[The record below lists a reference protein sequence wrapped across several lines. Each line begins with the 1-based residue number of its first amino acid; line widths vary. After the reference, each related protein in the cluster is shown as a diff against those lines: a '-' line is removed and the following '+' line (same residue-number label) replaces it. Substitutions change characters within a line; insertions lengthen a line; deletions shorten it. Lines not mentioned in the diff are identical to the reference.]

1 MSATANSNKKSP
13 IAVHSTPP
21 AEGERR
27 ALRGYVGQ
35 YEKAGAAIYAA
46 LERDQLR
53 WVGVADRSAG
63 IADDLVLGFD
73 GLVVGHQFKTSKF
86 PGTFTVETIFT
97 GADGLLKP
105 LIHAWQC
112 LSKDNPDARVE
123 IRLVVNDIPSVNDK
137 HGDATPPHSAAFLDE
152 FERFPYRSLQEW
164 RLFGWSRLVDLLQR
178 ASGLNEAEFERFLHS
193 LRVVHGAAANFV
205 QSHKLSAEQSRL
217 ASEIARTLP
226 KLVTDARDK
235 DRWSR
240 DELLQELGWRDPAKT
255 LHIHRFPVGAYVQ
268 RNRETEISLLEALRA
283 VDQGYLSLIGPPGS
297 GKSTLL
303 QVALAT
309 EPNIRL
315 VRYLAYVPG
324 AAQGVGRGEADSF
337 LEDVDTQLRN
347 GGLVGLRLRDNS
359 LHERREQFGALL
371 KQAGERYER
380 DGIRTIIVVDGLD
393 HVPREERPTHS
404 LLGELPL
411 PAAIPAGVTF
421 VLGTQRLDLAH
432 LKPAVKEQAE
442 KSERLVRMRP
452 LGREAVARMADALG
466 LDPAIPRLD
475 VSNLSHGY
483 PLATRYLIQALL
495 HADDAGRKH
504 LLAGGMAFDG
514 DIESV
519 YASAWREIAGDSDA
533 MDVLGFIARAEAPM
547 PLQLLATVVAE
558 RAIERALVVA
568 RHLLRETPQGWSVF
582 HNSFRLFVIA
592 QPRTRLGSI
601 DADYPQRV
609 YRDLAQL
616 AKSAPRESSQR
627 WLELRY
633 RARAGDRDDVL
644 TLATPDRFRQQLAAG
659 RPISDI
665 HADIRLALFA
675 ARSTFDATV
684 FTRLLL
690 CRDEVGRRETAL
702 EYADRLPPA
711 MLAVGDIDAAV
722 SFVQDFPS
730 RGYEV
735 VDALLERGDFDRA
748 KDLFETLEPL
758 SQLHTSKFQHH
769 GDQHNVKEFEKWA
782 RRAFHFRDPE
792 QIQQSIDHLATEG
805 MRQAPEAASAEA
817 IAAVKRHLRREA
829 AEAMLLQHDG
839 SGPEELC
846 DEFGV
851 TAEDRPS
858 VMVHAGLAAHERGN
872 SAQALAFFDAAS
884 QLPGFDEVPNG
895 LRRSV
900 ALVAVASA
908 RHDLA
913 SAMFE
918 KLAAPMVSMGD
929 DDTDLSGLVDLIG
942 AVMQHARLCTLL
954 EKPLPDATLSKHLS
968 WQPLQKYASKVGVLL
983 ARIAKDPSSVAAG
996 GVQMLARNAMGYVL
1010 RLSPKE
1016 GGDFYR
1022 IQQAVK
1028 AVPVLARAL
1037 LKVAAKCGESE
1048 YRAVLREID
1057 DAIATSTLNGTW
1069 YLRRR
1074 LAVAAYRIDGDR
1086 AAAVAR
1092 LDALVGEL
1100 QEDTPSEQLDGL
1112 ADLAMSFAAVGD
1124 VERAKL
1130 VQATVPEQCLG
1141 YALPPKKDPQ
1151 YAIWR
1156 DIMVLANGLDPGQ
1169 RAQRVSLL
1177 MRQVAGMTE
1186 TEGSSAAHRLTMS
1199 LIDEA
1204 MQVGP
1209 RFGFDVSKSLTDWHL
1224 ISWPNRVDLLMIGM
1238 VRRRPETFMAC
1249 ATVWCGLCLPFYM
1262 EPYYRDPDH
1271 IGDFIDVATHAAGPG
1286 QIAQLAQMLLDAIKV
1301 ASRAHERL
1309 ALLQRLR
1316 TAAAR
1321 HGLKS
1326 AKLDASVERW
1336 SSEAPEPRHSYT
1348 PSKYDSE
1355 ATLEELERAFEADGD
1370 ELNYNAPYRFAALA
1384 ESAPL
1389 HLVQRMYERWDRLQ
1403 SDARCRFLLVKR
1415 LAEAGDVEYAR
1426 KLVLGYEQSKDP
1438 WSSWSQWMGG
1448 GKFRYF
1454 EARRLLDGDSVHP
1467 TAFENLVDSVLAG
1480 QENTQ
1485 SLLTELDSILPV
1497 ISAAPD
1503 WPAIWSLLAE
1513 QMACTREF
1521 QLGKPFEPAAEP
1533 LNDEQILEDLL
1544 HFALRLPVTEVQRHA
1559 RNCAMKLAVQPAH
1572 GEAVSE
1578 RVIRRLLGGDL
1589 DAPLQALQTLLVCKL
1604 DHLAPLLGPT
1614 VAALVSHR
1622 DFAVAEAAAL
1632 LANRWGIP
1640 VSVDAQPLPLF
1651 YKLELDGPLEVDRAL
1666 TDERTGAMRVESVLG
1681 WTQMLRSTAQAIAKA
1696 ADVDELTIR
1705 RRAAMFIQEWGGLEA
1720 FGPQAVTRLED
1731 QLRALD
1737 MKVKYLKPHALIGVI
1752 ALRHVVGELRQA
1764 GLLKPGDMPML
1775 LERLN
1780 APAPPQPL
1788 SLPQVRPRGVRRPL
1802 VARDAG
1808 WTEGERK
1815 WTEGVGDDVATWSDQ
1830 RDDYVVGEVSRFKI
1844 YKPRQAELLLHR
1856 IRAPGASIDDEKF
1869 DDYYQQLPAAVWIG
1883 RVVPLDNEPAST
1895 LIRRL
1900 VCSIDFGLDSA
1911 TYPIVLCPNWLRK
1924 LQWRVHADAPGVYID
1939 ASGAIVARVV
1949 WWRDAGPVDI
1959 DDDSIWG
1966 EGCYVA
1972 LTKAGLAQFTATR
1985 GKVVINVFASREVQK
2000 PREYAEGFFETA
2012 KNSYSI

>member
-1 MSATANSNKKSP
+1 MPATADSIKKSP
-13 IAVHSTPP
+13 VGVHATPP

-27 ALRGYVGQ
+27 AIRGYFSQ

-46 LERDQLR
+46 LERDQLQ

-63 IADDLVLGFD
+63 IADDLVLGFE
-73 GLVVGHQFKTSKF
+73 GLVIGHQFKTSKF

-112 LSKDNPDARVE
+112 LSKDNPDALVE
-123 IRLVVNDIPSVNDK
+123 IRLVVNDIPSVTDK
-137 HGDATPPHSAAFLDE
+137 PGDETPSHSAAFLDE
-152 FERFPYRSLQEW
+152 YERFPDRSLQGW
-164 RLFGWSRLVDLLQR
+164 RASGWGRLVDLLQR

-193 LRVVHGAAANFV
+193 LRVVHGAAADFV
-205 QSHKLSAEQSRL
+205 QFHKLSAEQSRL
-217 ASEIARTLP
+217 ASEIAKTLP

-268 RNRETEISLLEALRA
+268 RNRDTEISLLEALRA
-283 VDQGYLSLIGPPGS
+283 VDQGYLALIGPPGS

-411 PAAIPAGVTF
+411 PAAIPTGVMF

-475 VSNLSHGY
+475 VSNLSHGH

-504 LLAGGMAFDG
+504 LLSGGMAFDG

-519 YASAWREIAGDSDA
+519 YTSAWREIAGDSDA

-568 RHLLRETPQGWSVF
+568 RHLLRESSQGWSVF

-601 DADYPQRV
+601 DTEYSKRV
-609 YRDLAQL
+609 YRDLARL
-616 AKSAPRESSQR
+616 AKGAPPESSQR

-633 RARAGDRDDVL
+633 RARAGDQDDVL

-675 ARSTFDATV
+675 ARSTLDATV
-684 FTRLLL
+684 LTRLLL
-690 CRDEVGRRETAL
+690 CRDEVGRRESAL
-702 EYADRLPPA
+702 EYADRLPLA
-711 MLAVGDIDAAV
+711 MLAVGDIDASV
-722 SFVQDFPS
+722 SFVQDFPG

-735 VDALLERGDFDRA
+735 VDALLERGDFDHA

-758 SQLHTSKFQHH
+758 AQLHTSKFQHH

-805 MRQAPEAASAEA
+805 MRQTPEAASEET
-817 IAAVKRHLRREA
+817 IAAVKRHLRRET
-829 AEAMLLQHDG
+829 AEAMLQHDG

-846 DEFGV
+846 DKLGV
-851 TAEDRPS
+851 FTEDRPS
-858 VMVHAGLAAHERGN
+858 VMVRAGLAAHERGN
-872 SAQALAFFDAAS
+872 SVQALALFDAAW

-900 ALVAVASA
+900 ALVAVASG
-908 RHDLA
+908 RDDLA

-918 KLAAPMVSMGD
+918 KLVAPMVSMGD
-929 DDTDLSGLVDLIG
+929 DNTDLSGLVGLAS

-954 EKPLPDATLSKHLS
+954 EKPLPDATLSKHPS
-968 WQPLQKYASKVGVLL
+968 WQPLQKYAAKVGVLL
-983 ARIAKDPSSVAAG
+983 GRVARNPSSVSAG
-996 GVQMLARNAMGYVL
+996 GVQMLARNAMGHVL
-1010 RLSPKE
+1010 RLSPQE

-1092 LDALVGEL
+1092 LNALAGEL
-1100 QEDTPSEQLDGL
+1100 QEDTPSAQLDGL
-1112 ADLAMSFAAVGD
+1112 ADLAMSFAAVGE

-1130 VQATVPEQCLG
+1130 VLATVPEQCLG

-1156 DIMVLANGLDPGQ
+1156 DIMVLANGVDSEQ
-1169 RAQRVSLL
+1169 RSQRVSLL

-1186 TEGSSAAHRLTMS
+1186 TEGSFAAHRLTMS

-1204 MQVGP
+1204 MQVDP
-1209 RFGFDVSKSLTDWHL
+1209 RFGFDVSTSLADWGL

-1271 IGDFIDVATHAAGPG
+1271 IGDFIDIAADAAGPG
-1286 QIAQLAQMLLDAIKV
+1286 QIAQLAQMLLDAIEV

-1316 TAAAR
+1316 AAAAK
-1321 HGLKS
+1321 HGFKS
-1326 AKLDASVERW
+1326 AKLDAAVERW
-1336 SSEAPEPRHSYT
+1336 SSEAPEPRRSYT

-1370 ELNYNAPYRFAALA
+1370 ELNHNAPYRFAELA

-1389 HLVQRMYERWDRLQ
+1389 YLVQRMYERWESLQ
-1403 SDARCRFLLVKR
+1403 SDARCRFMLVKR
-1415 LAEAGDVEYAR
+1415 LAAAGDVEYAR

-1454 EARRLLDGDSVHP
+1454 EARRLLDGESMHLA
-1467 TAFENLVDSVLAG
+1467 AFENLVESVLAG

-1485 SLLTELDSILPV
+1485 SLLNELDSILPV
-1497 ISAAPD
+1497 ISAVPD

-1533 LNDEQILEDLL
+1533 LNDAEILEELL

-1559 RNCAMKLAVQPAH
+1559 RNCALKLAVQAAH

-1578 RVIRRLLGGDL
+1578 RVMRRLLDGDL
-1589 DAPLQALQTLLVCKL
+1589 DAPLQALQILLVGKL
-1604 DHLAPLLGPT
+1604 DRLAPLLGPT

-1622 DFAVAEAAAL
+1622 DFAVAEAAVL

-1640 VSVDAQPLPLF
+1640 FSMDAQPLPLF

-1666 TDERTGAMRVESVLG
+1666 TDGRTGAMRVESELG
-1681 WTQMLRSTAQAIAKA
+1681 WTQMLRSTAQALAKA

-1720 FGPQAVTRLED
+1720 FGPQAVTRLEG

-1737 MKVKYLKPHALIGVI
+1737 MKVKYLKPHALIGLI
-1752 ALRHVVGELRQA
+1752 ALRHVAGELSQA
-1764 GLLKPGDMPML
+1764 GLLKPGDMPVL

-1780 APAPPQPL
+1780 SPTPPQPL
-1788 SLPQVRPRGVRRPL
+1788 SLPQVRPRGVCRPL
-1802 VARDAG
+1802 IARDAG
-1808 WTEGERK
+1808 WTEGERR

-1830 RDDYVVGEVSRFKI
+1830 RDEHVVAEVSRFKI

-1856 IRAPGASIDDEKF
+1856 IRAPRASVDGKKF
-1869 DDYYQQLPAAVWIG
+1869 DDCYQRLPAAVWIG

-1924 LQWRVHADAPGVYID
+1924 LQWRAHADVPGVYID
-1939 ASGAIVARVV
+1939 ASGGIVARVV

-1972 LTKAGLAQFTATR
+1972 LTNAGLTQFTATW

-2000 PREYAEGFFETA
+2000 PREYGERYFETA

>member
-1 MSATANSNKKSP
+1 MSTNPGSNKKSP
-13 IAVHSTPP
+13 IGVYATPP

-63 IADDLVLGFD
+63 IADDLVLGFE
-73 GLVVGHQFKTSKF
+73 GLVIGHQFKTSKF

-105 LIHAWQC
+105 LIHAWQS

-137 HGDATPPHSAAFLDE
+137 HGDTTPPHSAAFLDD
-152 FERFPYRSLQEW
+152 FERFPDRSLQDW
-164 RLFGWSRLVDLLQR
+164 RLAGWSRLVDLLQR
-178 ASGLNEAEFERFLHS
+178 ASGLNEAEFEQFLHS
-193 LRVVHGAAANFV
+193 LRVVHGAAADFV
-205 QSHKLSAEQSRL
+205 QSHKLSPEHARL

-268 RNRETEISLLEALRA
+268 RNRDTEISLLQALRA

-347 GGLVGLRLRDNS
+347 GGLLGLRLRDNS

-371 KQAGERYER
+371 KQAGERYKR

-411 PAAIPAGVTF
+411 PAAIPTGITV

-442 KSERLVRMRP
+442 KVDRLVRMRP

-466 LDPAIPRLD
+466 LDLAISRRE
-475 VSNLSHGY
+475 VSSLSQGH

-519 YASAWREIAGDSDA
+519 YTSAWREIAGDSDA
-533 MDVLGFIARAEAPM
+533 MNVLGFISRAEAPM
-547 PLQLLATVVAE
+547 SLQMLATVVPE
-558 RAIERALVVA
+558 LAIERALVVA

-601 DADYPQRV
+601 DADYSQRV

-616 AKSAPRESSQR
+616 AKSAPPESSQR

-633 RARAGDRDDVL
+633 RARAGDRNDVL
-644 TLATPDRFRQQLAAG
+644 ALATPEHFRLQLAAG
-659 RPISDI
+659 RSISDI
-665 HADIRLALFA
+665 QADIHLALFA
-675 ARSTFDATV
+675 ARSTLDATV
-684 FTRLLL
+684 LTRLLL

-702 EYADRLPPA
+702 EYADRLPLA
-711 MLAVGDIDAAV
+711 MLAVGELDAAV
-722 SFVQDFPS
+722 SFVHDFPS

-735 VDALLERGDFDRA
+735 VDALIERGDFDRA
-748 KDLFETLEPL
+748 KELFEMLEPL

-769 GDQHNVKEFEKWA
+769 GDQHNINEFERWA
-782 RRAFHFRDPE
+782 QRAFHFRDFE
-792 QIQQSIDHLATEG
+792 QIQQSIDHLAAEG
-805 MRQAPEAASAEA
+805 IRQTPGGDSEKT
-817 IAAVKRHLRREA
+817 IAVVKRRLRREA
-829 AEAMLLQHDG
+829 AEAMLRLDG
-839 SGPEELC
+839 AGPEELC
-846 DEFGV
+846 DKLGV
-851 TAEDRPS
+851 AAEDRPT
-858 VMVHAGLAAHERGN
+858 VMIHAGLAASERGD
-872 SAQALAFFDAAS
+872 SAQALALFDVAS
-884 QLPGFDEVPNG
+884 QLPEFDRVPNG
-895 LRRSV
+895 LRRSM
-900 ALVAVASA
+900 ALVAVTSG
-908 RHDLA
+908 RYDLA
-913 SAMFE
+913 SAIFA
-918 KLAAPMVSMGD
+918 KLVAPMVSMGD
-929 DDTDLSGLVDLIG
+929 DDTDLSGLIDLVG

-954 EKPLPDATLSKHLS
+954 GKPLPDTTSSKHPS
-968 WQPLQKYASKVGVLL
+968 WQPLQKHASKVGVLL
-983 ARIAKDPSSVAAG
+983 ARVAKDSSSVSAD
-996 GVQMLARNAMGYVL
+996 GVQILARNAMGHLL

-1016 GGDFYR
+1016 GEDFYR

-1028 AVPVLARAL
+1028 AVPVVARAL
-1037 LKVAAKCGESE
+1037 LKVAAKCGESK

-1057 DAIATSTLNGTW
+1057 DAIDTSTLTGTW
-1069 YLRRR
+1069 YIRRR
-1074 LAVAAYRIDGDR
+1074 LAVAVYRIDGDR
-1086 AAAVAR
+1086 FSAVAR
-1092 LDALVGEL
+1092 LEALAGEL
-1100 QEDTPSEQLDGL
+1100 QEDTPSAQLDGL
-1112 ADLAMSFAAVGD
+1112 ADLAMSFVAVGD

-1130 VQATVPEQCLG
+1130 VLATVPEQCLG

-1156 DIMVLANGLDPGQ
+1156 DIMVLANGVDPAQ

-1186 TEGSSAAHRLTMS
+1186 TEGSYAAHRLTMS

-1209 RFGFDVSKSLTDWHL
+1209 RFGFDVSRSLADWGL
-1224 ISWPNRVDLLMIGM
+1224 ISWPNRVDLLMTGM
-1238 VRRRPETFMAC
+1238 VRRRPEIFMAC
-1249 ATVWCGLCLPFYM
+1249 AAIWCGLCLPFYM
-1262 EPYYRDPDH
+1262 EPRYRDPDH
-1271 IGDFIDVATHAAGPG
+1271 VGDFIDVAADAAGPA
-1286 QIAQLAQMLLDAIKV
+1286 QIAQLAQMLLDAIEV

-1309 ALLQRLR
+1309 ALLRRLLI
-1316 TAAAR
+1316 AAAR
-1321 HGLKS
+1321 HGMKS
-1326 AKLDASVERW
+1326 AKLEAAVERW

-1348 PSKYDSE
+1348 PSKYASE

-1370 ELNYNAPYRFAALA
+1370 ELNYNAPYRFAELA

-1389 HLVQRMYERWDRLQ
+1389 YLVQRMYERWDSLQ
-1403 SDARCRFLLVKR
+1403 ADARCRFMVVKR

-1426 KLVLGYEQSKDP
+1426 KLVLGYEKSKDP

-1454 EARRLLDGDSVHP
+1454 EARRLLDGESMHP
-1467 TAFENLVDSVLAG
+1467 AAFENLVDSITAG

-1521 QLGKPFEPAAEP
+1521 QLGSSFEPAEEL
-1533 LNDEQILEDLL
+1533 LNDEEILAELL
-1544 HFALRLPVTEVQRHA
+1544 HFALRLPVTEVQRQA
-1559 RNCAMKLAVQPAH
+1559 RNCALKLAVQAAH
-1572 GEAVSE
+1572 GEAAFE

-1589 DAPLQALQTLLVCKL
+1589 DAPLQALQALLVGKL
-1604 DHLAPLLGPT
+1604 DCFALLLGPI

-1622 DFAVAEAAAL
+1622 DFAVAEAAGL
-1632 LANRWGIP
+1632 LANRWGIA
-1640 VSVDAQPLPLF
+1640 VSAEAQPLPLF
-1651 YKLELDGPLEVDRAL
+1651 YKLELNGPLEVDRAL
-1666 TDERTGAMRVESVLG
+1666 MDERTGAMRVESELG
-1681 WTQMLRSTAQAIAKA
+1681 WTQMVRPTAQALAKA

-1705 RRAAMFIQEWGGLEA
+1705 RRAAMFIHEWGGLDA
-1720 FGPQAVTRLED
+1720 FGPQAVARLEG
-1731 QLRALD
+1731 QLRAID
-1737 MKVKYLKPHALIGVI
+1737 MKVEYLKPHALIGVI
-1752 ALRHVVGELRQA
+1752 ALRHVAGELGQA
-1764 GLLKPGDMPML
+1764 GLLKPRDMSVL

-1780 APAPPQPL
+1780 APTPAQPL
-1788 SLPQVRPRGVRRPL
+1788 SLPQVRPWGVHRPL
-1802 VARDAG
+1802 IARDAG

-1815 WTEGVGDDVATWSDQ
+1815 WAEGVENDVAAWTDQ
-1830 RDDYVVGEVSRFKI
+1830 RDEHVVAEVSRFKI

-1856 IRAPGASIDDEKF
+1856 IRAPGASIDHGKF
-1869 DDYYQQLPAAVWIG
+1869 DNCYLQLPAAVWIG
-1883 RVVPLDNEPAST
+1883 EVVPLDNELALT

-1911 TYPIVLCPNWLRK
+1911 THPIVLCPNWLRK
-1924 LQWRVHADAPGVYID
+1924 LQWRVHADAHGIYID
-1939 ASGAIVARVV
+1939 ASGAVMARIV

-1966 EGCYVA
+1966 EGCHVA
-1972 LTKAGLAQFTATR
+1972 LTKEGLAQFTAIQ
-1985 GKVVINVFASREVQK
+1985 GKTVINVFASREVQK
-2000 PREYAEGFFETA
+2000 PREYGERFFGMAT
-2012 KNSYSI
+2012 NSYSI

>member
-1 MSATANSNKKSP
+1 MDNKSP
-13 IAVHSTPP
+13 IAVHVTPP

-46 LERDQLR
+46 LECDQLR
-53 WVGVADRSAG
+53 WVGVADRGAG

-73 GLVVGHQFKTSKF
+73 GLVVGHQFKTAKF
-86 PGTFTVETIFT
+86 PGNFTVETIFT

-112 LSKDNPDARVE
+112 LSKGNPDARVE
-123 IRLVVNDIPSVNDK
+123 IRLVVNDIPSVTDK
-137 HGDATPPHSAAFLDE
+137 HGDEAPRHSAAFLDE
-152 FERFPYRSLQEW
+152 FERFPFRSLQEW
-164 RLFGWSRLVDLLQR
+164 GLSSWSRLVDLLQR
-178 ASGLNEAEFERFLHS
+178 ASGLNEAEFEHFLHS
-193 LRVVHGAAANFV
+193 LRVVHGAAADFV
-205 QSHKLSAEQSRL
+205 QYHKLSAEQARL
-217 ASEIARTLP
+217 ASEIARMLP
-226 KLVTDARDK
+226 RLVTDARDK

-240 DELLQELGWRDPAKT
+240 DELLQELGWRDPVKT

-268 RNRETEISLLEALRA
+268 RNRDTEISLLEALRA

-309 EPNIRL
+309 ETNIRL

-324 AAQGVGRGEADSF
+324 TAQGVGRGEADSF

-359 LHERREQFGALL
+359 LHERREQFGALM

-380 DGIRTIIVVDGLD
+380 DGIRTIVVVDGLD
-393 HVPREERPTHS
+393 HVPREELPTHS

-411 PAAIPAGVTF
+411 PAAIPTGVTF
-421 VLGTQRLDLAH
+421 VLGTQRLDLTH

-442 KSERLVRMRP
+442 KSDRLVRMRP
-452 LGREAVARMADALG
+452 LGREAVARMADALC
-466 LDPAIPRLD
+466 LDPAISRLD
-475 VSNLSHGY
+475 VSNLSHGH

-495 HADDAGRKH
+495 DADNADRKH

-519 YASAWREIAGDSDA
+519 YTSAWRDIAGDSDA

-558 RAIERALVVA
+558 RAIERALVIA
-568 RHLLRETPQGWSVF
+568 RHLLRDTPQGWSVF

-601 DADYPQRV
+601 DADYSQRV

-616 AKSAPRESSQR
+616 SKSAPPESSQR

-633 RARAGDRDDVL
+633 RARAGDQDDVL
-644 TLATPDRFRQQLAAG
+644 TLAMPERFRQQLAAG
-659 RPISDI
+659 CPISDI
-665 HADIRLALFA
+665 YADIRLALFA
-675 ARSTFDATV
+675 ARSTFDATIL
-684 FTRLLL
+684 TRLLL

-702 EYADRLPPA
+702 EYADRLPLA
-711 MLAVGDIDAAV
+711 MLAVGDINAAV
-722 SFVQDFPS
+722 SFVQDFPI

-735 VDALLERGDFDRA
+735 VDALLECGDFDRA
-748 KDLFETLEPL
+748 KNLFETLEPL
-758 SQLHTSKFQHH
+758 SQLHTSKFHHH
-769 GDQHNVKEFEKWA
+769 GDQHNVNEFEKWA
-782 RRAFHFRDPE
+782 RRAVHFRDPE
-792 QIQQSIDHLATEG
+792 QIQQSIDHLANEG
-805 MRQAPEAASAEA
+805 IRQAPAAASDET
-817 IAAVKRHLRREA
+817 IAAVKRNLRREA
-829 AEAMLLQHDG
+829 AEAMLLQYDG
-839 SGPEELC
+839 SGTEELC
-846 DEFGV
+846 DKLGV
-851 TAEDRPS
+851 ATEDRLS

-872 SAQALAFFDAAS
+872 SAQALALFDAAS

-895 LRRSV
+895 LRRSAALVSV
-900 ALVAVASA
+900 ALS
-908 RHDLA
+908 RLDLA
-913 SAMFE
+913 SAIFE
-918 KLAAPMVSMGD
+918 KLVAPMVSMGD
-929 DDTDLSGLVDLIG
+929 DDTDFSGPVDLVS

-954 EKPLPDATLSKHLS
+954 EKPLPDATLSKHPS
-968 WQPLQKYASKVGVLL
+968 WQSLQKYASEIGMLL
-983 ARIAKDPSSVAAG
+983 GHVAKDHSSVSAG
-996 GVQMLARNAMGYVL
+996 DVQLLARNAMGYML
-1010 RLSPKE
+1010 RLSPNG
-1016 GGDFYR
+1016 GGDAYR

-1028 AVPVLARAL
+1028 AVPVLAQAL

-1048 YRAVLREID
+1048 YRAVLQEID
-1057 DAIATSTLNGTW
+1057 DAITTSTLSGTW
-1069 YLRRR
+1069 YLQRR

-1086 AAAVAR
+1086 AAAVAQ
-1092 LDALVGEL
+1092 LDALAGEL
-1100 QEDTPSEQLDGL
+1100 QKDTPSEQLDGL

-1130 VQATVPEQCLG
+1130 VLATVPEQCLG

-1156 DIMVLANGLDPGQ
+1156 DIMVLANGVDPGQ
-1169 RAQRVSLL
+1169 RADRVSVL

-1209 RFGFDVSKSLTDWHL
+1209 RFGFDVSKSLADWQL
-1224 ISWPNRVDLLMIGM
+1224 ISWPNRDDLLMIGM

-1262 EPYYRDPDH
+1262 EPHYRDPSH
-1271 IGDFIDVATHAAGPG
+1271 IGDFIDVAADAAGPG
-1286 QIAQLAQMLLDAIKV
+1286 QITQLAQMLLDAIEV
-1301 ASRAHERL
+1301 TSRAHERL

-1316 TAAAR
+1316 IGAAK
-1321 HGLKS
+1321 HGLSS
-1326 AKLDASVERW
+1326 AELDAAVERW

-1370 ELNYNAPYRFAALA
+1370 ELNYNAAYRFAELA
-1384 ESAPL
+1384 EFAPL
-1389 HLVQRMYERWDRLQ
+1389 YLVQRMYERWGSLQ
-1403 SDARCRFLLVKR
+1403 SDARCRFMLVKR

-1454 EARRLLDGDSVHP
+1454 DARRLLDGESMHAA
-1467 TAFENLVDSVLAG
+1467 AFENLVDSITAG
-1480 QENTQ
+1480 QENPQ

-1521 QLGKPFEPAAEP
+1521 QLGKPFEPATQS
-1533 LNDEQILEDLL
+1533 LSDEDILEELL
-1544 HFALRLPVTEVQRHA
+1544 HFALRLPVTEIQRHA
-1559 RNCAMKLAVQPAH
+1559 RNCALKLAEQPAY
-1572 GEAVSE
+1572 GEAVFE
-1578 RVIRRLLGGDL
+1578 RVVRRLLAGDL
-1589 DAPLQALQTLLVCKL
+1589 DAPLQALQILLVGKPGR
-1604 DHLAPLLGPT
+1604 LAPLLGPT
-1614 VAALVSHR
+1614 VAALVNHR
-1622 DFAVAEAAAL
+1622 DFAVAEAATL
-1632 LANRWGIP
+1632 QANRWGIP
-1640 VSVDAQPLPLF
+1640 VSVDSQPLPLF
-1651 YKLELDGPLEVDRAL
+1651 YKLALVGSIEVDPAL
-1666 TDERTGAMRVESVLG
+1666 TDERTGAMRVESELG
-1681 WTQMLRSTAQAIAKA
+1681 WTQMVRSAAQALAKTA
-1696 ADVDELTIR
+1696 EVDELTIR

-1720 FGPQAVTRLED
+1720 FGPQAVTRLEG

-1737 MKVKYLKPHALIGVI
+1737 MKLKYLKPHALIGVI

-1780 APAPPQPL
+1780 APTPPHPL
-1788 SLPQVRPRGVRRPL
+1788 SLPQVRPRGVLRPL
-1802 VARDAG
+1802 VVRDAG
-1808 WTEGERK
+1808 WMEGERT
-1815 WTEGVGDDVATWSDQ
+1815 WTNGVGDDVAAWLDQ
-1830 RDDYVVGEVSRFKI
+1830 RDEHVVAEVSRFKI
-1844 YKPRQAELLLHR
+1844 CKPRQAEFLLHR

-1869 DDYYQQLPAAVWIG
+1869 DDCYQQLPAAVWIG
-1883 RVVPLDNEPAST
+1883 QVMPFDNGPAST

-1900 VCSIDFGLDSA
+1900 VCSIDFGFDSA
-1911 TYPIVLCPNWLRK
+1911 TYPIVLCPNWLRL
-1924 LQWRVHADAPGVYID
+1924 LQWRTHKDASGVYID
-1939 ASGAIVARVV
+1939 NSGAIVARIV

-1959 DDDSIWG
+1959 DDHSIWG

-1985 GKVVINVFASREVQK
+1985 GKVFINVFASREVQK
-2000 PREYAEGFFETA
+2000 PRDYGERIFETA

>member
-1 MSATANSNKKSP
+1 M
-13 IAVHSTPP
+13 AVHATPP

-86 PGTFTVETIFT
+86 PSTFTVETLFA

-112 LSKDNPDARVE
+112 LSKDNPDALVE
-123 IRLVVNDIPSVNDK
+123 IRLVVDDIPSVKDK

-164 RLFGWSRLVDLLQR
+164 RLSGWSRLVDLLLR

-193 LRVVHGAAANFV
+193 LRVVHGAAAEFV

-240 DELLQELGWRDPAKT
+240 DELLQELGWRDPTKT

-268 RNRETEISLLEALRA
+268 RNRDTEISLLEALRA

-309 EPNIRL
+309 EPSIRL

-371 KQAGERYER
+371 KQAGERYES

-393 HVPREERPTHS
+393 HVPREERPAHS

-411 PAAIPAGVTF
+411 PAAIPTGVTF

-452 LGREAVARMADALG
+452 LGREAVARMADVLG
-466 LDPAIPRLD
+466 LDPEISRLD
-475 VSNLSHGY
+475 VSNLSHGH

-519 YASAWREIAGDSDA
+519 YTSAWREIAGDSDA

-547 PLQLLATVVAE
+547 PLQLLATVVEE

-568 RHLLRETPQGWSVF
+568 RHLLRDTQQGWSVF

-601 DADYPQRV
+601 DADYSQRA
-609 YRDLAQL
+609 YRCLAQL
-616 AKSAPRESSQR
+616 AKSAPPESSQR

-633 RARAGDRDDVL
+633 RARAGDQIDVL

-675 ARSTFDATV
+675 VRSTLDATV
-684 FTRLLL
+684 LTRLLL
-690 CRDEVGRRETAL
+690 CRDEVGRRESAL
-702 EYADRLPPA
+702 EYADRLPLA

-735 VDALLERGDFDRA
+735 VDGLLERGDFDRA

-782 RRAFHFRDPE
+782 RRAFHFRDAE
-792 QIQQSIDHLATEG
+792 QIQQSIEHLATEG
-805 MRQAPEAASAEA
+805 MRQTPEAASEET

-829 AEAMLLQHDG
+829 AEAMLRHDG

-846 DEFGV
+846 DKLGV
-851 TAEDRPS
+851 AAEDWPS
-858 VMVHAGLAAHERGN
+858 VMVHAGLAAYERGN
-872 SAQALAFFDAAS
+872 SARALALFDAAS

-900 ALVAVASA
+900 ALVALTSG
-908 RHDLA
+908 RRDLA
-913 SAMFE
+913 STMFE
-918 KLAAPMVSMGD
+918 KLVAPMVSMGD
-929 DDTDLSGLVDLIG
+929 DDTDLSGLVGLVG
-942 AVMQHARLCTLL
+942 AVMHHARLCTLL
-954 EKPLPDATLSKHLS
+954 EKPLPDVTLSKHPS
-968 WQPLQKYASKVGVLL
+968 WQPLQTYASKVGVLL
-983 ARIAKDPSSVAAG
+983 GRVAKDRSSVSAG
-996 GVQMLARNAMGYVL
+996 DVQMLARNSMGYVL
-1010 RLSPKE
+1010 RLSPKG

-1022 IQQAVK
+1022 VQQAVK
-1028 AVPVLARAL
+1028 AVPVLIRAL
-1037 LKVAAKCGESE
+1037 LEVAAKCGESE
-1048 YRAVLREID
+1048 YRAVLRETD
-1057 DAIATSTLNGTW
+1057 NAIATSTLNGTW

-1074 LAVAAYRIDGDR
+1074 LAVTAYRIDGDR

-1092 LDALVGEL
+1092 LDAIAGEL
-1100 QEDTPSEQLDGL
+1100 QENTPSEQLDGL

-1130 VQATVPEQCLG
+1130 VLATVPEQCLG

-1156 DIMVLANGLDPGQ
+1156 DIMALANGVDPAH

-1209 RFGFDVSKSLTDWHL
+1209 RFGFDVSKSLADWHL
-1224 ISWPNRVDLLMIGM
+1224 IPWPNRVDLLMIGM

-1262 EPYYRDPDH
+1262 EPYYRAPYH
-1271 IGDFIDVATHAAGPG
+1271 VGDFIDVTVDAAGPG
-1286 QIAQLAQMLLDAIKV
+1286 QVAQLAQMLQDAIEV
-1301 ASRAHERL
+1301 TSRAHERL

-1316 TAAAR
+1316 TAAAK

-1326 AKLDASVERW
+1326 AKLDAAVQRW

-1355 ATLEELERAFEADGD
+1355 ATLEELELAFEADGD

-1389 HLVQRMYERWDRLQ
+1389 YLVQRMFERWESLQ

-1426 KLVLGYEQSKDP
+1426 RLVLGYEQSKDP

-1454 EARRLLDGDSVHP
+1454 EAQRLLDGESVHP
-1467 TAFENLVDSVLAG
+1467 AAFENLVDSVLAG
-1480 QENTQ
+1480 EENTQ

-1503 WPAIWSLLAE
+1503 WPEIWSLLAE

-1521 QLGKPFEPAAEP
+1521 QLGEPFEPAAEP
-1533 LNDEQILEDLL
+1533 LNDEEILEELL

-1559 RNCAMKLAVQPAH
+1559 RNSALTLAVQSAY
-1572 GEAVSE
+1572 GEAVSVC
-1578 RVIRRLLGGDL
+1578 VIRRLLGGDF
-1589 DAPLQALQTLLVCKL
+1589 DAPLQALQTLLVGKI
-1604 DHLAPLLGPT
+1604 DHLAPLIGPT
-1614 VAALVSHR
+1614 VFTLVNHR

-1632 LANRWGIP
+1632 VANRWGIP
-1640 VSVDAQPLPLF
+1640 FSVDAQPLPFF
-1651 YKLELDGPLEVDRAL
+1651 YKLELHGPLEVDRLL
-1666 TDERTGAMRVESVLG
+1666 TDERTGAMRVESELG
-1681 WTQMLRSTAQAIAKA
+1681 WTQMLRHAAQALAKA
-1696 ADVDELTIR
+1696 AEVDELTIR
-1705 RRAAMFIQEWGGLEA
+1705 RRAAIFIHEWGGLEA
-1720 FGPQAVTRLED
+1720 FGLQAVTRLEG

-1737 MKVKYLKPHALIGVI
+1737 MKIKYLKPHALIGVI
-1752 ALRHVVGELRQA
+1752 ALRHVAGELRQA
-1764 GLLKPGDMPML
+1764 GLLKLDDMPML
-1775 LERLN
+1775 LEGLN
-1780 APAPPQPL
+1780 APTPPQPL
-1788 SLPQVRPRGVRRPL
+1788 SLPQVRPIDLRRPV

-1815 WTEGVGDDVATWSDQ
+1815 WTEGVGDDVAVWSDQ
-1830 RDDYVVGEVSRFKI
+1830 RDEHVVAEVSRFKI
-1844 YKPRQAELLLHR
+1844 CKPRQAELLLHR
-1856 IRAPGASIDDEKF
+1856 IRAPEASIDDEKF
-1869 DDYYQQLPAAVWIG
+1869 EDCYQQLPAAVWMG

-1900 VCSIDFGLDSA
+1900 VCSIDFGFDSA
-1911 TYPIVLCPNWLRK
+1911 TYPIVFCPNWLRR
-1924 LQWRVHADAPGVYID
+1924 LQWRAHADAPGVYID

-1966 EGCYVA
+1966 EGGYVA
-1972 LTKAGLAQFTATR
+1972 LTKAGLATFTAMR

-2000 PREYAEGFFETA
+2000 PREYGERFFETA

>member
-1 MSATANSNKKSP
+1 MNNKSP
-13 IAVHSTPP
+13 KAVHSTPP

-27 ALRGYVGQ
+27 AIRGYIGQ

-86 PGTFTVETIFT
+86 PGTFRVETIFT

-123 IRLVVNDIPSVNDK
+123 IRLVVSDFPSVTDK
-137 HGDATPPHSAAFLDE
+137 PGDATPPHSAAFLDE
-152 FERFPYRSLQEW
+152 FERFPYRALQEW
-164 RLFGWSRLVDLLQR
+164 RLSDWSRLVDLLQR
-178 ASGLNEAEFERFLHS
+178 TSGLNDVEFERFLYS
-193 LRVVHGAAANFV
+193 LRVVHGAAADFV
-205 QSHKLSAEQSRL
+205 QSHKLKAEQSRL

-235 DRWSR
+235 DRWTR
-240 DELLQELGWRDPAKT
+240 DELLRELGWRDPTKT

-268 RNRETEISLLEALRA
+268 RNRDTEISLLKALRA
-283 VDQGYLSLIGPPGS
+283 VDQGYLSLLGPPGT

-411 PAAIPAGVTF
+411 PAAIPKGVTF

-442 KSERLVRMRP
+442 KSGRHVRMRP
-452 LGREAVARMADALG
+452 LGRDAIARMADALG
-466 LDPAIPRLD
+466 LDPAISRLD
-475 VSNLSHGY
+475 VSKLSHGH

-495 HADDAGRKH
+495 HADDVGRTH

-514 DIESV
+514 DIETV
-519 YASAWREIAGDSDA
+519 YTSAWREIAGDSDA

-547 PLQLLATVVAE
+547 SLRLLATVVAE
-558 RAIERALVVA
+558 PAIERALVVA
-568 RHLLRETPQGWSVF
+568 RHLLRDTPQGWSVF
-582 HNSFRLFVIA
+582 HNSFRLFVVA
-592 QPRTRLGSI
+592 QPRMRLGSI
-601 DADYPQRV
+601 DADYSQRV

-616 AKSAPRESSQR
+616 AKGAPPESSQR

-633 RARAGDRDDVL
+633 RARAGDQDDVL
-644 TLATPDRFRQQLAAG
+644 TLATTDRFRQQLAAG

-675 ARSTFDATV
+675 ARSTLDATV
-684 FTRLLL
+684 LTRLLL

-702 EYADRLPPA
+702 EYADRLPLA
-711 MLAVGDIDAAV
+711 MLAVGDIDAAF

-758 SQLHTSKFQHH
+758 SQLHTSKFQHQ
-769 GDQHNVKEFEKWA
+769 GDQHNIKEFEKWS
-782 RRAFHFRDPE
+782 RRAFHFRDAE
-792 QIQQSIDHLATEG
+792 QILQSIDHLATEG
-805 MRQAPEAASAEA
+805 MRQTPEADAEET
-817 IAAVKRHLRREA
+817 IAAVKRHLRRVA
-829 AEAMLLQHDG
+829 AEAMLQHDW

-846 DEFGV
+846 HKLV
-851 TAEDRPS
+851 VAAEDRPS
-858 VMVHAGLAAHERGN
+858 VMVHAGLAAHQRGN
-872 SAQALAFFDAAS
+872 SVHALALFDAAS

-900 ALVAVASA
+900 ALIAVTSG
-908 RHDLA
+908 RRDLA
-913 SAMFE
+913 SAVFE
-918 KLAAPMVSMGD
+918 KLVAPMVSMVD
-929 DDTDLSGLVDLIG
+929 DNTDLSGLVDLVD

-954 EKPLPDATLSKHLS
+954 DKPLPDTTLSKHPY
-968 WQPLQKYASKVGVLL
+968 WQPLQTYASKVGVLL
-983 ARIAKDPSSVAAG
+983 GRVARGSSSVSAD
-996 GVQMLARNAMGYVL
+996 GVPMLARNAMGYVL
-1010 RLSPKE
+1010 RLSPNG

-1022 IQQAVK
+1022 VQQAVK

-1048 YRAVLREID
+1048 YLAVLREID
-1057 DAIATSTLNGTW
+1057 DAIASSTLSGTW

-1074 LAVAAYRIDGDR
+1074 LAVTAYRIDGDR

-1092 LDALVGEL
+1092 LDALTGEL

-1112 ADLAMSFAAVGD
+1112 ADLVMSFAAVGD
-1124 VERAKL
+1124 IERAQL
-1130 VQATVPEQCLG
+1130 VLATVPEQCLG

-1156 DIMVLANGLDPGQ
+1156 DIMVLANGADPGQ

-1186 TEGSSAAHRLTMS
+1186 TEGSTAAHRLTMS

-1209 RFGFDVSKSLTDWHL
+1209 RFGFDVSKSLADWDL

-1238 VRRRPETFMAC
+1238 VRRRPETFIAC
-1249 ATVWCGLCLPFYM
+1249 TTVWCGLCLPFYM
-1262 EPYYRDPDH
+1262 EPYYRDPYH
-1271 IGDFIDVATHAAGPG
+1271 IGDFIDVAADAAGQG
-1286 QIAQLAQMLLDAIKV
+1286 QIARLAQMLLDAIEV

-1370 ELNYNAPYRFAALA
+1370 ELDYNAPYRFAALA

-1389 HLVQRMYERWDRLQ
+1389 YLVQRMYERWDILQ
-1403 SDARCRFLLVKR
+1403 SNARCRFMLVKR

-1426 KLVLGYEQSKDP
+1426 KLVLGYEQGKDP

-1448 GKFRYF
+1448 GKFLYF
-1454 EARRLLDGDSVHP
+1454 EARRLLDGDSMNP
-1467 TAFENLVDSVLAG
+1467 AAFENLVDSVLAG

-1497 ISAAPD
+1497 ISATPD

-1521 QLGKPFEPAAEP
+1521 QIGKPFEPAAEP
-1533 LNDEQILEDLL
+1533 LSDEDILEELL

-1559 RNCAMKLAVQPAH
+1559 RNCALMLAVQMAH
-1572 GEAVSE
+1572 GAVSE

-1589 DAPLQALQTLLVCKL
+1589 DAPLKALQILLVGKL
-1604 DHLAPLLGPT
+1604 DHLAPPLGPT
-1614 VAALVSHR
+1614 VATLVSHR

-1632 LANRWGIP
+1632 LSNRWGIP
-1640 VSVDAQPLPLF
+1640 ISVDGQPLPLF
-1651 YKLELDGPLEVDRAL
+1651 YKLEINGPLEVDHAL
-1666 TDERTGAMRVESVLG
+1666 TDERTGAMRVESELG
-1681 WTQMLRSTAQAIAKA
+1681 WTQMLRSTAQALAEA
-1696 ADVDELTIR
+1696 ADVEELTIR

-1720 FGPQAVTRLED
+1720 FGPHAITRLEG
-1731 QLRALD
+1731 QLRALN

-1752 ALRHVVGELRQA
+1752 ALRHVAGELRQA

-1780 APAPPQPL
+1780 TPTPPLPL
-1788 SLPQVRPRGVRRPL
+1788 SFPQVRPIGVRRPL
-1802 VARDAG
+1802 IARDAG
-1808 WTEGERK
+1808 WTEGDRK
-1815 WTEGVGDDVATWSDQ
+1815 WTESVGDDVATWSDQ
-1830 RDDYVVGEVSRFKI
+1830 RDEHIVAEVSRFKI

-1869 DDYYQQLPAAVWIG
+1869 GDCYQQLSAAIWIG
-1883 RVVPLDNEPAST
+1883 TVVPLDNEPALT

-1911 TYPIVLCPNWLRK
+1911 TYPIVLCPNWLRQ
-1924 LQWRVHADAPGVYID
+1924 LRWRAHADAPGVYID

-1972 LTKAGLAQFTATR
+1972 LTKAGLAQYTATR
-1985 GKVVINVFASREVQK
+1985 GKVVINVFASREVKK
-2000 PREYAEGFFETA
+2000 PREYGERFLETA
-2012 KNSYSI
+2012 KKSYSI